1 MTRRKSIDIGTD
13 LRAWLVQNAMTEQEF
28 ADAVNSANPG
38 RRKVGQPWVSR
49 VCNGHFRRLSGNT
62 AVILQYANIETDYAN
77 SSHPD
82 GHAVIDAAL
91 DNVWDGSLEGAKV
104 IARLLREAAALTK
117 QNSRSVT

>member
-1 MTRRKSIDIGTD
+1 MTRRRSIDIGAA
-13 LRAWLVQNAMTEQEF
+13 LRAWLVQHAMTEQEF

-38 RRKVGQPWVSR
+38 RRKVSQPWVSR

-62 AVILQYANIETDYAN
+62 AAILQYANIEVEHTN
-77 SSHPD
+77 SPHPK

-91 DNVWDGSLEGAKV
+91 DDVWDGSLEGAKV